1 MQTMISDRDTL
12 TVQEVRE
19 RLDRLSTADWIRLER
34 ASEYLSWGLS
44 INGQDLLS
52 EIFCRALEG
61 KRKCPNDL
69 PITIF
74 LIGAMRS
81 EVSSLLEKKDHDPL
95 TSPMS
100 ASHEQEATA
109 SALDQITDL
118 DTPLEILL
126 AKETL
131 QKFDDLFRND
141 ENAQMVLMGKLDNL
155 SAAEIQE
162 VAGLS
167 AVEYASLLRSIRR
180 RYDKLTVKE

>member
-1 MQTMISDRDTL
+1 
-12 TVQEVRE
+12 
-19 RLDRLSTADWIRLER
+19 
-34 ASEYLSWGLS
+34 
-44 INGQDLLS
+44 
-52 EIFCRALEG
+52 
-61 KRKCPNDL
+61 
-69 PITIF
+69 
-74 LIGAMRS
+74 
-81 EVSSLLEKKDHDPL
+81 
-95 TSPMS
+95 MS